1 MPVANERQH
10 RCAQYCPCSVESEA
24 RTKRREAVNQDKGV
38 WSWHGTTE
46 RMEING
52 TALQNQPAPCGMG
65 IQALRQSTQPIA
77 KQSTNGRGWNNAP
90 SSLLNHDNTTS
101 VSRGEVLNQTR
112 NQDIPLLVAGIEMPS
127 HKSTQG
133 IDQHIAVGRDL
144 SQTRL
149 SSASHSSNVQ

>member
-1 MPVANERQH
+1 MPVAIERQH

-24 RTKRREAVNQDKGV
+24 RIKRREAVNQEKEV
-38 WSWHGTTE
+38 RWSWHRTTE

-101 VSRGEVLNQTR
+101 FSRGEVLNQTR
-112 NQDIPLLVAGIEMPS
+112 DQAIPLLVANIEM
-127 HKSTQG
+127 
-133 IDQHIAVGRDL
+133 A
-144 SQTRL
+144 
-149 SSASHSSNVQ
+149 